1 MKVVL
6 DGKSSIIAIMQNLA
20 EYILKQPINYTNLR
34 NGRNYTR
41 QYAI

>member
-1 MKVVL
+1 MKVVF
-6 DGKSSIIAIMQNLA
+6 DGISSFIVFMVNLA